1 MINNQL
7 SNYPNKELSGAGV
20 TWQFCRYLDSLLQK
34 DFANNYL
41 DLVALGN
48 LADMVSCLSIETK
61 HIIHKGLN
69 NINNPFIH
77 YMWQKNEFKLGQHL
91 TYMGV
96 AFYIAPFVNAVTRS
110 GTIEEKRLCFEAML
124 KHRAFLELPSTKR
137 GHKPGDTELLVE
149 QAIRVL
155 TNVKNR
161 QQKAV
166 DMGMELLENMI
177 ESQNLMKDK
186 VLLFM
191 LGQGE
196 IDKNIAGLC
205 ANKIMAKYQRSTCV
219 LTYTERYTN
228 KAITNLLEDL
238 NETII
243 SLYVGSARGYT
254 GGGTESFK
262 DICDATGCV
271 DFTAGHDNAFGI
283 GIRVKDLSAFI
294 EKTNELLKDESD
306 EPIYYVDYIYNG
318 LHINPQDIL
327 DIASLA
333 DVWGQDVRESLVALE
348 HLKITKNM
356 VTLMSPDKN
365 PTIKISLPCGV
376 SLLKFKSSQE
386 EYEKFLADGAIDV
399 DIVGTCNINEWNGN
413 ITPQIFIEDYNITKS
428 MKYFF

>member
-1 MINNQL
+1 
-7 SNYPNKELSGAGV
+7 
-20 TWQFCRYLDSLLQK
+20 
-34 DFANNYL
+34 
-41 DLVALGN
+41 
-48 LADMVSCLSIETK
+48 
-61 HIIHKGLN
+61 
-69 NINNPFIH
+69 
-77 YMWQKNEFKLGQHL
+77 
-91 TYMGV
+91 MGV

-110 GTIEEKRLCFEAML
+110 GTIDEKKLCFEAML
-124 KHRAFLELPSTKR
+124 KHRAFIELPSTKR
-137 GHKPGDTELLVE
+137 GHKQGDTESLVE

-166 DMGMELLENMI
+166 DAGMTLLEEMI
-177 ESQNLMKDK
+177 ENQHLMKDK

-191 LGQGE
+191 LAPGE

-219 LTYTERYTN
+219 LTYTERYT
-228 KAITNLLEDL
+228 KEDVRILLADPMES
-238 NETII
+238 II

-254 GGGTESFK
+254 GGGTQSFK
-262 DICDATGCV
+262 DICDATECV

-283 GIRVKDLSAFI
+283 GIEVKNLHNFI

-306 EPIYYVDYIYNG
+306 EPIYYVDYIYDG
-318 LHINPQDIL
+318 LHINPQNIL

-333 DVWGQDVRESLVALE
+333 NVWGQDVHESLIALE
-348 HLKITKNM
+348 HLKITKDM

-386 EYEKFLADGAIDV
+386 EYERFLADGAIDV
-399 DIVGTCNINEWNGN
+399 DIVGTCNINEWNGK
-413 ITPQIFIEDYNITKS
+413 ITPQIFIEDYNITDT